1 MPKTA
6 SEPERKNNIED
17 DSMSSLDSSLSS
29 VPSDL
34 CPHPRKRS
42 ARAAPVAV
50 AVPA

>member
-1 MPKTA
+1 MPETA

-34 CPHPRKRS
+34 CPHPRKRRTAS
-42 ARAAPVAV
+42 KP
-50 AVPA
+50 